1 MTPLQSLQK
10 LGISVTGLTSDSRR
24 VSAGDV
30 FVAYPGEH
38 RDGRDFIF
46 DAIAQGAAAVLW
58 EPQGFN
64 WKLDWQVANVAVP
77 GLRRSVGIVAD
88 EFYRH
93 PSEKLWVVGVTGTN
107 GKTSCSHWLA
117 QAFSALGKKTAV
129 IGTLGNGFPNALSA
143 AINTTPD
150 PILLHGLFAGYLQ
163 QGAHAVAMEVSSHG
177 LDQGRVSGVHFNVA
191 VLTNLSRDHL
201 DYHGDMESY
210 AAAKRALFDWAGLE
224 HAVLNVDDAFGHQVA
239 QSLLDQGK
247 SVLTYGIES
256 GDVRATDVRFSGNGL
271 SMQVHTPQGAATI
284 RANVVGRFNAYNVLA
299 VLATLL
305 ASGVSLTE
313 AAGAIAQL
321 KPVAGRMQQYG
332 GHEKP
337 LVVIDYAH
345 TPDAIEKVLFALRSQ
360 TTGRLVCVFGCGGD
374 RDAGKRPLMGAV
386 ASQLADQVVIT
397 TDNPRSEIPVKIMD
411 DILSGVS
418 GKADVV
424 EDRAKAIE
432 LAVARALPGDIV
444 LVAGKGHE
452 DYQEIAGVK
461 YPFSD
466 ADVVTG
472 ALQGYGGGQA

>member
-10 LGISVTGLTSDSRR
+10 LGVGVTGLTSDSRR
-24 VSAGDV
+24 VNAGDV

-38 RDGRDFIF
+38 RDGRDFIP

-58 EPQGFN
+58 EPHGFN

-77 GLRRSVGIVAD
+77 GLRKSIGIVAD
-88 EFYRH
+88 EFYQN
-93 PSEKLWVVGVTGTN
+93 PSEKLWVIGVTGTN

-150 PILLHGLFAGYLQ
+150 PILLHGMFADYLK

-201 DYHGDMESY
+201 DYHGDMENY
-210 AAAKRALFDWAGLE
+210 AAAKRALFDWVGLE

-247 SVLTYGIES
+247 SLLTYGIEN
-256 GDVRATDVRFSGNGL
+256 GDVRATDVRFSSSGL
-271 SMQVHTPQGAATI
+271 SMTVHTPQGAATI
-284 RANVVGRFNAYNVLA
+284 QANVVGRFNTYNVLA
-299 VLATLL
+299 VLTTLL
-305 ASGVSLTE
+305 ASGVSLPD
-313 AAGAIAQL
+313 AADAITQL

-345 TPDAIEKVLFALRSQ
+345 TPDALEKVLSALRSQ
-360 TTGRLVCVFGCGGD
+360 TAGRLVCVFGCGGD

-397 TDNPRSEIPVKIMD
+397 TDNPRSEIPAKIMD
-411 DILSGVS
+411 EILSGVS
-418 GKADVV
+418 GEADAV

-466 ADVVTG
+466 AKVVAD
-472 ALQGYGGGQA
+472 ALQGYGGAQA